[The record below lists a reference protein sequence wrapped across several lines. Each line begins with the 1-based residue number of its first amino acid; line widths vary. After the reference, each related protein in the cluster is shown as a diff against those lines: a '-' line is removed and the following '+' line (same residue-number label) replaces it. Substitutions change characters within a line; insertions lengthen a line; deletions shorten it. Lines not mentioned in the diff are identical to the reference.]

1 MTVTSDKNYLVNLY
15 QPRVQKHKSFQHL
28 HNEPTVV
35 DKKSYMDEVKE
46 FINSA
51 ELSQYNG
58 DHQFEAGNRRL
69 ASSSRLPFPKPTPYS
84 ASAQQQSACVAKL
97 SNEETMS
104 NYEILRTLDYLLHMA
119 AQVGL
124 ILLKRNSEL
133 QHTNES
139 LEKKL
144 IEVNKE
150 LTELKHELQLKL
162 SLLRALAEEEGDQL
176 MNNPYGSLSYQDL
189 QEKMRN
195 LEEQNPKLQLEG
207 KRHLKCSKI
216 FIIELLSKR
225 YPHSQFKIQ
234 NLSEQL
240 SEGKEVCMQQQAFIE
255 SLQKEMEQLD
265 LLNSKLREEKN
276 ELI

>member
-1 MTVTSDKNYLVNLY
+1 MVDLPRSELNDLNAHSTWFSGFYTVLHYQQVREVMKSDNDNDA
-15 QPRVQKHKSFQHL
+15 
-28 HNEPTVV
+28 VV
-35 DKKSYMDEVKE
+35 DIIRTYLSLLNDEV
-46 FINSA
+46 
-51 ELSQYNG
+51 
-58 DHQFEAGNRRL
+58 
-69 ASSSRLPFPKPTPYS
+69 
-84 ASAQQQSACVAKL
+84 
-97 SNEETMS
+97 
-104 NYEILRTLDYLLHMA
+104 HMA

-216 FIIELLSKR
+216 FII
-225 YPHSQFKIQ
+225 
-234 NLSEQL
+234 QL

-255 SLQKEMEQLD
+255 SLQEEMEQLD